1 MYKYTN
7 KQEIKSY
14 IIKNR
19 DGFVI
24 YPADVKDFDEVI
36 NSTFALMNLCS
47 ISKSWF
53 ITPRISNFNGH
64 KAILFIMMKSSDAL
78 KNSMVASFAVK
89 NGFISLRAYL
99 NMLQ

>member
-36 NSTFALMNLCS
+36 NSTFALMNLRS
-47 ISKSWF
+47 IDKSWF

-64 KAILFIMMKSSDAL
+64 KAILFIMMKSSDTL
-78 KNSMVASFAVK
+78 KNNMVANFAAI
-89 NGFISLRAYL
+89 NGFMSLRAYL

>member
-7 KQEIKSY
+7 KQEIKGY

-36 NSTFALMNLCS
+36 NSTFAVMNSCN
-47 ISKSWF
+47 IDKSWF
-53 ITPRISNFNGH
+53 IAPRISNFNGH
-64 KAILFIMMKSSDAL
+64 KAILFIMMKSNDTL
-78 KNSMVASFAVK
+78 KNSMVTNFAMS
-89 NGFISLRAYL
+89 NGFMSLRAYL
-99 NMLQ
+99 NMLH